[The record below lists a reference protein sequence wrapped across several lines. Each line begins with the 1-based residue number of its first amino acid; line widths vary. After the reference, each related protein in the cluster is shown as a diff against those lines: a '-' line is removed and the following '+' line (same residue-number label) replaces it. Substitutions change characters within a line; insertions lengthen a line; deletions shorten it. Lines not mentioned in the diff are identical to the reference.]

1 MPPPP
6 PHAPVG
12 AGACWPP
19 RASIAVGAS
28 VPCSV
33 PCPPCPAT
41 PTAAAAAHAF
51 LCSAADPPALRPPP
65 QPRPRR
71 RRRKHSRPRGKVRR
85 AGKRARSDPAHDAYV
100 VGCVL
105 EDLMRS
111 VEEVDQLLP
120 HRACELSSPPMHS
133 GGRTRASV
141 SHCWSWPRGPRRS
154 SLTRPAPDQQCACV
168 RCTREEV
175 VAGHAPARAMSA
187 DCEPR
192 KEY

>member
-1 MPPPP
+1 MYADAPAPAPRSRERGSVLATAGVHRRWRERALLCAVPPLPSH
-6 PHAPVG
+6 PHSR
-12 AGACWPP
+12 C
-19 RASIAVGAS
+19 
-28 VPCSV
+28 C
-33 PCPPCPAT
+33 CPL
-41 PTAAAAAHAF
+41 
-51 LCSAADPPALRPPP
+51 LCCG
-65 QPRPRR
+65 R